1 MENQTELKP
10 VELKGTKEIKLPKVD
25 ISPFV
30 GKETKIDLVETYEG
44 QHGYYIK
51 VSTESLGTIE
61 GKDGKMPICASRIFG
76 LQEDKDGQ
84 VGWGK
89 DTNLGIFLEK
99 MKAKHY
105 DDLKG
110 MSVMTQS
117 KTNKKTRTDF
127 LTFN

>member
-1 MENQTELKP
+1 MEKQTELKP
-10 VELKGTKEIKLPKVD
+10 VELKGTKEIELPKVD
-25 ISPFV
+25 ITPFV
-30 GKETKIDLVETYEG
+30 GKKAKIDCIETFEG

-61 GKDGKMPICASRIFG
+61 GKDGKLPINASRIFG

-110 MSVMTQS
+110 MDVMTQS
-117 KTNKKTRTDF
+117 ITNKKIRTDF
-127 LTFN
+127 LSFN